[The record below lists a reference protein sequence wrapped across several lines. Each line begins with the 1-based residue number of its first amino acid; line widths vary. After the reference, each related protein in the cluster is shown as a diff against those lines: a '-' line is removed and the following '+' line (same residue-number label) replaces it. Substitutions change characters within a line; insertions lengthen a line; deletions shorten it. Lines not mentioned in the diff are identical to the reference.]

1 MGQAQEIQIDD
12 KVAYVLREFLDT
24 NKNLGYDS
32 IDEFGDH
39 ALRRFLLLYNNDQHP
54 PHNVEEAVE
63 LQR

>member
-1 MGQAQEIQIDD
+1 MSQEIEIIVDD
-12 KVAYVLREFLDT
+12 KVASILREFLDT
-24 NKNLGYDS
+24 HKHLGYDS

-39 ALRRFLLLYNNDQHP
+39 ALRHFLLLYNNDQHP